1 METSPNIT
9 KLTKDVVQ
17 SECPIPEE
25 AELAD
30 ALGNTD
36 PNANWG
42 AEPNFNLN
50 LTRTSPSNP
59 RQATETSKL
68 HGANK
73 KDHGNKGGGA
83 KGAVTTETGK
93 SASTLMTHVMSPRER
108 DDPSRPKSKTSAL
121 SRSPTAEALVNSKDE
136 QRLKSPNPNRTP
148 SISQKSHAYSNM
160 AASPKPQVTIG
171 SSPRTT
177 ERVKTQVQR
186 AVPASVSNPIPH
198 VALTTGLTTKT
209 TNKLTVSPKV
219 QTHGKVISLETQ
231 SPKMQHIHVSPNG
244 HDQKGD
250 LNVTNQTP
258 TITAKP
264 QKPDPASTR
273 HDLGTHSSEMPPV
286 GPKSPNQR
294 AEMAQ
299 LSAKT
304 PQPSSLSAK
313 PSTQRKASGTRN
325 SNASG
330 SKDNLDGKDSS
341 ISSGSKT
348 SSKSSSNSKATTK
361 DSMDSKT
368 LSDSKASPNSKT
380 AMGSKDSLDSKSGS
394 TSKTSWGS
402 RDSLDSKTGSNSK
415 ASPNF
420 KSGMGSRDSLDSKT
434 ATEIKASKTNP
445 DSKTVVGSKSGSG
458 SKDNLD
464 PKTQTSD
471 SKASSNLKTSPRVK
485 QGSVLN
491 PSSNSNVFSRSKP
504 GLTRSSSS
512 KPSLVASG
520 SKMDLVGSVSLLSS
534 GTCLSGSKDNNP
546 KAASFSA
553 KPSPDVKAGSDSS
566 KPGPGRSSSKS
577 ALADLSPSL
586 IPSPTPS
593 PASSSPGSDPGK
605 ALGSSLAGPNRDV
618 QRSPGS
624 DPDSGV
630 ISGLLDPLAT
640 SSPKTRTTVAL
651 TMMKG
656 STSAPAAVASN
667 TSRTSINI
675 SLTRG
680 LTFDSITKTSAKTDA
695 AVDEEHLKLP
705 ETKVTAVGD
714 PALSQGAMQGVDVID
729 NIGWLPGDRKILGNL
744 LSKPSQLGDGNAI
757 TTGSNIPSPRARGV
771 ERKKEDK
778 KKQERGKPK
787 YGPGSSSSPSPSS
800 PLNPLPQLSTHPAS
814 SKTVRETATMTSPS
828 ERLHL
833 QGGERREVGVQVEV
847 VECLASTSSSRH
859 MGAPSSL
866 IGSPSCK
873 SGSLI
878 SPTVPSLCCIPAG
891 HPPFQHVCKIDIELC
906 SQLVLP
912 SVGAERASSL
922 PACLRTYSFQQ
933 SPAVMPELQFRQNQ
947 DISAESNWEDEEQ
960 EEVVRE
966 QNEEED
972 EVGGE
977 EREETGKPQ
986 EVAWDQQGRT
996 WEVYGASVDLESL
1009 GTAIQSHLES
1019 KIREQE
1025 KHIRTLRK
1033 STCSDGSLTGYKRKK
1048 RRGGI
1053 LGCCRKTPNVTD

>member
-1 METSPNIT
+1 METFPNIT
-9 KLTKDVVQ
+9 KRTKDVVQ

-59 RQATETSKL
+59 RPAIETSKL

-93 SASTLMTHVMSPRER
+93 SASTLLTHVKSPRER
-108 DDPSRPKSKTSAL
+108 DDPSRPKSKISAL

-136 QRLKSPNPNRTP
+136 QSLKSPNPNRTP
-148 SISQKSHAYSNM
+148 SISPKLHAYSNM

-186 AVPASVSNPIPH
+186 AVPASVSNSKPH
-198 VALTTGLTTKT
+198 IALTTGLTTKT
-209 TNKLTVSPKV
+209 TNKITVCPKV

-231 SPKMQHIHVSPNG
+231 SPKMLHIHVSPNG

-250 LNVTNQTP
+250 LNVANQTP

-264 QKPDPASTR
+264 QKPDPASTK

-294 AEMAQ
+294 AEMAL

-330 SKDNLDGKDSS
+330 SKENLDGKDSS

-348 SSKSSSNSKATTK
+348 SSQSSSNSKTTTK
-361 DSMDSKT
+361 DSLDSKT
-368 LSDSKASPNSKT
+368 LPDSQPGPNSKA

-394 TSKTSWGS
+394 ASKTSWGS

-415 ASPNF
+415 ASPNC

-434 ATEIKASKTNP
+434 TTEIKASKTNP
-445 DSKTVVGSKSGSG
+445 DSKTIVGSKSGIG

-471 SKASSNLKTSPRVK
+471 SKASSNLKTSPSFK
-485 QGSVLN
+485 QGSALN

-504 GLTRSSSS
+504 GSTRSSSS

-520 SKMDLVGSVSLLSS
+520 SKMDLVGSVS

-546 KAASFSA
+546 NFASFSA

-566 KPGPGRSSSKS
+566 KPGPVRSSSKS

-586 IPSPTPS
+586 ILSPTPS
-593 PASSSPGSDPGK
+593 PASSSPGSEPGK
-605 ALGSSLAGPNRDV
+605 ALGSSPAGPNGDV

-624 DPDSGV
+624 DPG
-630 ISGLLDPLAT
+630 SGLLDPLAT

-656 STSAPAAVASN
+656 STSVPAAVALN

-705 ETKVTAVGD
+705 ETKVTAVEE
-714 PALSQGAMQGVDVID
+714 PALSQEAMQGVDVTD
-729 NIGWLPGDRKILGNL
+729 NIGWLPGDRKILGTP

-757 TTGSNIPSPRARGV
+757 TIGSNIPSPRARGV

-787 YGPGSSSSPSPSS
+787 YGPGSASSPSPSS
-800 PLNPLPQLSTHPAS
+800 PLNPLPKLSTHPAS
-814 SKTVRETATMTSPS
+814 SKTVREIATMTSPN

-833 QGGERREVGVQVEV
+833 QAGERREVGVQVEV
-847 VECLASTSSSRH
+847 VECSASTNSSRH
-859 MGAPSSL
+859 RGAPSSP

-873 SGSLI
+873 SGSSN

-891 HPPFQHVCKIDIELC
+891 QPPFQHVCKIDIELC
-906 SQLVLP
+906 SQLALP
-912 SVGAERASSL
+912 SGGVERASSL
-922 PACLRTYSFQQ
+922 PACMRTYSFQQ
-933 SPAVMPELQFRQNQ
+933 GPAVMPELQFRQNQ
-947 DISAESNWEDEEQ
+947 DVSAESIWEDEEQ
-960 EEVVRE
+960 EEEKVARE
-966 QNEEED
+966 QHK
-972 EVGGE
+972 GGE
-977 EREETGKPQ
+977 EEGGEEKEETGKPQ

>member
-1 METSPNIT
+1 MENSPNIT
-9 KLTKDVVQ
+9 KRTKDVFQ

-59 RQATETSKL
+59 RPAIETSKL

-83 KGAVTTETGK
+83 KGAVTMETGK
-93 SASTLMTHVMSPRER
+93 SASTLMTRVKSPRER
-108 DDPSRPKSKTSAL
+108 DDPSRPKSKISAL

-136 QRLKSPNPNRTP
+136 QSLKSPNPNR
-148 SISQKSHAYSNM
+148 
-160 AASPKPQVTIG
+160 
-171 SSPRTT
+171 
-177 ERVKTQVQR
+177 
-186 AVPASVSNPIPH
+186 
-198 VALTTGLTTKT
+198 
-209 TNKLTVSPKV
+209 
-219 QTHGKVISLETQ
+219 
-231 SPKMQHIHVSPNG
+231 
-244 HDQKGD
+244 
-250 LNVTNQTP
+250 
-258 TITAKP
+258 
-264 QKPDPASTR
+264 
-273 HDLGTHSSEMPPV
+273 
-286 GPKSPNQR
+286 PKSPNQR
-294 AEMAQ
+294 AEMAL
-299 LSAKT
+299 LSTKA

-313 PSTQRKASGTRN
+313 LSTQRKASGTRN

-330 SKDNLDGKDSS
+330 SKENLDGKDSS
-341 ISSGSKT
+341 VSSGSKT
-348 SSKSSSNSKATTK
+348 SSQSSSNSKTTTK
-361 DSMDSKT
+361 DSLDSKT
-368 LSDSKASPNSKT
+368 LPDSQASPNSKA

-394 TSKTSWGS
+394 ASKTSWGS

-415 ASPNF
+415 ASPNC

-434 ATEIKASKTNP
+434 ATEIKTSKTNP
-445 DSKTVVGSKSGSG
+445 DSKTVVGSKSGIG

-471 SKASSNLKTSPRVK
+471 SKASSNLKSSPSFK
-485 QGSVLN
+485 QGSELN

-504 GLTRSSSS
+504 GPTRSASS

-520 SKMDLVGSVSLLSS
+520 SKRDLVGSVS

-546 KAASFSA
+546 KVASFSA
-553 KPSPDVKAGSDSS
+553 KPSPDVKACYDSS
-566 KPGPGRSSSKS
+566 KPGPCRSSSKS
-577 ALADLSPSL
+577 ALADMSPSL
-586 IPSPTPS
+586 ILSPTPS
-593 PASSSPGSDPGK
+593 PASISPGSEPGK
-605 ALGSSLAGPNRDV
+605 ALGPNPAGPNGDV
-618 QRSPGS
+618 PRSPGS

-656 STSAPAAVASN
+656 STSAPAAVALN

-705 ETKVTAVGD
+705 ETKVTAVQE
-714 PALSQGAMQGVDVID
+714 PALSQGAVQGVDVTD
-729 NIGWLPGDRKILGNL
+729 NIGWLPGDGKTLGTP

-757 TTGSNIPSPRARGV
+757 TIGSNIPSPRARGV

-800 PLNPLPQLSTHPAS
+800 PLNPLAKLSTCPAS
-814 SKTVRETATMTSPS
+814 SKTVREIATMTSPN

-833 QGGERREVGVQVEV
+833 QAGERREVGVQVEV
-847 VECLASTSSSRH
+847 VECSASTSSSRH
-859 MGAPSSL
+859 RGAPSSP

-873 SGSLI
+873 AGS
-878 SPTVPSLCCIPAG
+878 SNPPTVPSLYCIPAG
-891 HPPFQHVCKIDIELC
+891 QPPFQHVCKIDIELC
-906 SQLVLP
+906 SQLALP
-912 SVGAERASSL
+912 SVGVGRASSL
-922 PACLRTYSFQQ
+922 PACMRTYSFQQ
-933 SPAVMPELQFRQNQ
+933 GPAVMPELQFRQNQ
-947 DISAESNWEDEEQ
+947 DVSAESIWEDEEHD
-960 EEVVRE
+960 EEKVARE
-966 QNEEED
+966 QNKEEE
-972 EVGGE
+972 EEGGE